1 MNGSF
6 TDPEDKVYI
15 RLLQDSLTQLE
26 GDGQELRLSRMKEA
40 DAGWYSCTVTNQ
52 FDSLLSTGYVQVT
65 KRVSEAPQ
73 TSHVYTW
80 LSAGLAVV
88 VCLAVV
94 VVTVTCLKYKKEKR
108 RKVLAVENA
117 QCVARWTKKI
127 FIERNFV
134 VGTGE
139 ESAGVLSPTVRVEKV
154 LTSHNNRW
162 LCEAEAEED
171 LYEFQL
177 DEQWEF
183 PREFLQLKEELGQGA
198 FGRVVR
204 AVAHH
209 SVISGLGRG
218 CRLVRTAA
226 PAATTVAVKMIKN
239 QQSEQEVLD
248 LVKEIEIMKAVG
260 GHDNIVNL
268 LAASTQPAGQPLLAI
283 LEYAEHGNLRDY
295 LRKRRGVLGTSRD
308 QVEDNLDTR
317 ELRPVTLKEMLRF
330 AYQVE
335 IPIKPDTQPS
345 SVEMELVV

>member
-1 MNGSF
+1 M
-6 TDPEDKVYI
+6 
-15 RLLQDSLTQLE
+15 
-26 GDGQELRLSRMKEA
+26 
-40 DAGWYSCTVTNQ
+40 
-52 FDSLLSTGYVQVT
+52 
-65 KRVSEAPQ
+65 
-73 TSHVYTW
+73 
-80 LSAGLAVV
+80 
-88 VCLAVV
+88 
-94 VVTVTCLKYKKEKR
+94 
-108 RKVLAVENA
+108 
-117 QCVARWTKKI
+117 
-127 FIERNFV
+127 
-134 VGTGE
+134 
-139 ESAGVLSPTVRVEKV
+139 LSPTVRVEKV
-154 LTSHNNRW
+154 LNSYNYRW
-162 LCEAEAEED
+162 LGEAEAEED
-171 LYEFQL
+171 LNEFQM

-295 LRKRRGVLGTSRD
+295 LRKRRGVLGASRD

-335 IPIKPDTQPS
+335 TPIEPDSLTPPS
-345 SVEMELVV
+345 SVET